1 MLDIK
6 EGDSSDSDNEEE
18 KESLDEV
25 EILKRKLAKAGLDKA
40 GEKRTT

>member
-40 GEKRTT
+40 AEKRTT